1 MQQDL
6 TEDLLPLVL
15 DPIITALKDDDD
27 DVRAV
32 AASALL
38 PVAESLVTFASNRV
52 STASFTCSTVQS
64 LMLQPLGSPMRP
76 DFCHWQL
83 TFQNWSP
90 GLPLRYLNYYL
101 NFHTHQFMSG
111 VNIECLTI
119 PHIYMPAAFKTAFFS

>member
-52 STASFTCSTVQS
+52 STASFTCSTVRS
-64 LMLQPLGSPMRP
+64 LMLQPLGCPMRP
-76 DFCHWQL
+76 DFCH
-83 TFQNWSP
+83 
-90 GLPLRYLNYYL
+90 
-101 NFHTHQFMSG
+101 
-111 VNIECLTI
+111 
-119 PHIYMPAAFKTAFFS
+119 